1 MGEDMQKSLG
11 YLRLHVKQLLDSVAL
26 KVMWIQM
33 VELEQLYSSTKLKVS
48 GQQNSKTFLWN

>member
-11 YLRLHVKQLLDSVAL
+11 YSLLHVKQLLDSVAL

-33 VELEQLYSSTKLKVS
+33 VELEQL
-48 GQQNSKTFLWN
+48 